1 MTVSSKPAAKTGMTA
16 LTMIAAGSI
25 AVGIVV
31 FLLKLWAWRIT
42 GSVALYSDAIESIV
56 NVVAAAAALYA
67 VQLAQKP
74 ADKEHPY
81 GHHKAEYFAAVLEG
95 ALILAAAFAIFSA
108 AYRSY
113 HQPGVTDAPWQG
125 LMINLFAGVLN
136 AVWCLVLLREG
147 RARKSPALIADGRHL
162 LSDVVSSLGVVAG
175 LAAATVTGLAWLD
188 PLLAC
193 LVALNILWSGLRLI
207 RESVGGLMDEA
218 VNPALMNTIRTVI
231 ADEAQGAIEAHDLRT
246 RVAGSATFI
255 EFHLVV
261 PADMHVGDAHA
272 ICDRIEAGIRR
283 ETGNAVITIHVEP
296 PEKAK
301 HKGVLVI

>member
-1 MTVSSKPAAKTGMTA
+1 MST
-16 LTMIAAGSI
+16 LTKIAASSI
-25 AVGIVV
+25 AIGVVV
-31 FLLKLWAWRIT
+31 FLLKLWAWWIT

-56 NVVAAAAALYA
+56 NVVAAVAALYA
-67 VQLAQKP
+67 IHLAQKP
-74 ADKEHPY
+74 PDREHPY

-95 ALILAAAFAIFSA
+95 ALILAAALVILSA

-113 HQPGVTDAPWQG
+113 MQPGLTVAPWLG
-125 LMINLFAGVLN
+125 LAINALAGLIN
-136 AVWCLVLLREG
+136 AGWCWILLREG
-147 RARKSPALIADGRHL
+147 KKRKSPALIADGRHL
-162 LSDVVSSLGVVAG
+162 LTDVISSFGVVIG
-175 LAAATVTGLAWLD
+175 LAAATTTGLVWLD

-218 VNPALMNTIRTVI
+218 VQPRVMASIHKAI
-231 ADEAQGAIEAHDLRT
+231 ADQGEGALEAHDLRT

-261 PADMHVGDAHA
+261 PESMSVGAAHV
-272 ICDRIEAGIRR
+272 ICDRIEAGIRD
-283 ETGNAVITIHVEP
+283 ETGNAIITIHVEP

-301 HKGVLVI
+301 HRGVLVL